1 MDGETKDMSIV
12 EEALLVMNV
21 GALPLLRTTAPTIKS
36 HSSKVSP
43 LVLSSQLPHIVLHAL
58 ESVVQYSKHL
68 LIPTPV
74 QTCRSLRQA
83 APLFN

>member
-1 MDGETKDMSIV
+1 LAYLSAGVLNTRQTVCSSVHKCLKVSVLYSIV
-12 EEALLVMNV
+12 DLNN
-21 GALPLLRTTAPTIKS
+21 GANENQTHVHDLD
-36 HSSKVSP
+36 
-43 LVLSSQLPHIVLHAL
+43 
-58 ESVVQYSKHL
+58 SVVQYSKHL